1 MILKKRKRK
10 KRTFIPP
17 RGALKSIN
25 TKLIQTK
32 TFHFP
37 ANQTPHLLCSLPQKN
52 QMAESQKGTS
62 SIKSKEKTSLLD
74 DEIGNEFLS
83 SWKSMS
89 VTEDDAMDFNFDT
102 VPKGKKKAF
111 NFEKMDMDF
120 NLDGDFDKLSS
131 FKVDMSDL
139 DFSCSPKKTAKPK
152 GRSGE
157 ERSSGNNKGKKD
169 GFNFSFDFSDLDGFN
184 LDSSLMKEDKKSNKA
199 SESKGIASERSQCQ
213 GSKLNLTEGNGRC
226 DESSLMNEDKN
237 SYKTSDS
244 KGVALDLTEG
254 NGRYDDSS
262 SMKVPATKR
271 AVTSKVET
279 LIGGQE
285 EFNSFNDDSASKSE
299 TFENLVLT
307 HGGRTSPGKTIMMSA
322 EETGQQI
329 CSSQKSMFTEPSSQL
344 VKDDIPV
351 KPVHDNESNQHT
363 LSDFSKVQKQ
373 ISSLGTKEKTAS
385 GGEQTDADKMIFS
398 MGSHH
403 EDSACKNS
411 PPMHITASDNN
422 DAERNKTGGNEPIR
436 FVDDMEPAESAEQD
450 LDMEDNTVTNISRQ
464 MLYDTKGV
472 KKNEGSTSKLSLAP
486 LGRVVDTRT
495 LVKGKEDGD
504 IHSISCKREEETGPK
519 VHQPSGTKF
528 PSIGSKRVGAM
539 HLSPSSEKVED
550 LNATDT
556 QTGSENNVKNHSK
569 IREGIN
575 SDNVPIGSKLIENLQ
590 PHDKEVKKS
599 EFVLLGSEKNIKD
612 HHSLSL
618 IGKTTECGAQTSM
631 NSKLVLSSMESLR
644 HLKNIS
650 AERNKLCSIKAG
662 KRTPD
667 LSSIKTSRITEANKV
682 LSSSI
687 SRREINSEKTEK
699 KMKVQGNIALKIE
712 LCVDSTE
719 KLMSQSP
726 SLKRK
731 TFEAS
736 NADSVYLKPLKRLSA
751 SPSES
756 RNSKLPLESVFEE
769 QVCIQGIQAE
779 SSAKHVFTDHRTS
792 GLECAREVNMMDL
805 EIPLVMENDGNVEK
819 AEAYTKDLDDIC
831 NMLRKKHEEAK
842 EILVRAIVNN
852 NNLLMLN
859 HPIYDEKIRK
869 IQSFA
874 SQLMSKELQA

>member
-1 MILKKRKRK
+1 
-10 KRTFIPP
+10 
-17 RGALKSIN
+17 
-25 TKLIQTK
+25 
-32 TFHFP
+32 
-37 ANQTPHLLCSLPQKN
+37 
-52 QMAESQKGTS
+52 
-62 SIKSKEKTSLLD
+62 
-74 DEIGNEFLS
+74 
-83 SWKSMS
+83 MS

-152 GRSGE
+152 GGSGE
-157 ERSSGNNKGKKD
+157 ERSSGNHKGKKD

-199 SESKGIASERSQCQ
+199 SESKGIASEKSQCQ

-254 NGRYDDSS
+254 NGRYDDRS
-262 SMKVPATKR
+262 SMKVPATKS

-279 LIGGQE
+279 LIGGQG

-322 EETGQQI
+322 EETDQQI

-344 VKDDIPV
+344 LKDDIPV

-363 LSDFSKVQKQ
+363 LSDFSKVQTQ

-385 GGEQTDADKMIFS
+385 GGEQTGADKMIFS

-436 FVDDMEPAESAEQD
+436 FMVMDDMEPAESAEQD

-464 MLYDTKGV
+464 MPYDTKGV
-472 KKNEGSTSKLSLAP
+472 KKNESSTSKLSLAP
-486 LGRVVDTRT
+486 LDRVVDTRT
-495 LVKGKEDGD
+495 PVKGKEDGD
-504 IHSISCKREEETGPK
+504 IHSISCKRPEETGPK

-539 HLSPSSEKVED
+539 HLSPSSEKVEG
-550 LNATDT
+550 LNANDA
-556 QTGSENNVKNHSK
+556 QTGSKLVHTTISVARELTKDQPPSLGSENNVKNLSK

-575 SDNVPIGSKLIENLQ
+575 SDHVPIGSKLIENLQ
-590 PHDKEVKKS
+590 PHDKEVKNG
-599 EFVLLGSEKNIKD
+599 EFVLLGSEKNVKD

-618 IGKTTECGAQTSM
+618 TGKTTECGAQTNV

-650 AERNKLCSIKAG
+650 AKRNKLCSIKAG

-687 SRREINSEKTEK
+687 SRREIKSLEKSEK
-699 KMKVQGNIALKIE
+699 KMKVHGNIALKIE
-712 LCVDSTE
+712 RCVDSTE
-719 KLMSQSP
+719 KQMSQSP

-756 RNSKLPLESVFEE
+756 SNSKLPLESVLEE
-769 QVCIQGIQAE
+769 QVCIHGIQAE

-792 GLECAREVNMMDL
+792 GLECAQEVNMMDL

-819 AEAYTKDLDDIC
+819 AEAYTKDLDNIC

-859 HPIYDEKIRK
+859 HPIYDEKI
-869 IQSFA
+869 SLL
-874 SQLMSKELQA
+874 SLMLSSSILCSVFIVLEIPS

>member
-1 MILKKRKRK
+1 
-10 KRTFIPP
+10 
-17 RGALKSIN
+17 
-25 TKLIQTK
+25 
-32 TFHFP
+32 
-37 ANQTPHLLCSLPQKN
+37 
-52 QMAESQKGTS
+52 MAESQKGTS

-139 DFSCSPKKTAKPK
+139 DFSYSPKKTAKPK

-157 ERSSGNNKGKKD
+157 EGSSGNHKGKKD

-184 LDSSLMKEDKKSNKA
+184 LESSLMKEDKKSNKA
-199 SESKGIASERSQCQ
+199 SESKGVDSERSQCQ

-244 KGVALDLTEG
+244 KGVALDLTAG

-262 SMKVPATKR
+262 SMKVPETKS

-279 LIGGQE
+279 LIGGQG

-307 HGGRTSPGKTIMMSA
+307 HGGRTSPGKTIMMRA
-322 EETGQQI
+322 EETDQQS

-363 LSDFSKVQKQ
+363 LSDFSKVKTQ

-411 PPMHITASDNN
+411 PAMHITASDNN

-436 FVDDMEPAESAEQD
+436 FMDDMEPAESAEHY

-472 KKNEGSTSKLSLAP
+472 KKNESSTSKLSLAP
-486 LGRVVDTRT
+486 LDRVVDTRT
-495 LVKGKEDGD
+495 LVNGKEDGD
-504 IHSISCKREEETGPK
+504 IHSISCKRPEETGPK

-528 PSIGSKRVGAM
+528 SSIGSKRVGTM
-539 HLSPSSEKVED
+539 HLSPSSEK
-550 LNATDT
+550 
-556 QTGSENNVKNHSK
+556 G
-569 IREGIN
+569 EGIN
-575 SDNVPIGSKLIENLQ
+575 SDNVPIGSRLIENLH
-590 PHDKEVKKS
+590 PHDKEGKKG
-599 EFVLLGSEKNIKD
+599 EFVLLGSENNVKD
-612 HHSLSL
+612 HHTLSL
-618 IGKTTECGAQTSM
+618 TGKTTECGAQTSM

-644 HLKNIS
+644 NLKNIS
-650 AERNKLCSIKAG
+650 AERNKLCSTKAG

-667 LSSIKTSRITEANKV
+667 LSSIKTSRIIEANKI

-687 SRREINSEKTEK
+687 SRREINSLEKSEK
-699 KMKVQGNIALKIE
+699 KMEVQGNIALKIE
-712 LCVDSTE
+712 RRVDRSE
-719 KLMSQSP
+719 KQMSQSP

-756 RNSKLPLESVFEE
+756 SNSKLPLESVLEE
-769 QVCIQGIQAE
+769 QVCIHGIQAE
-779 SSAKHVFTDHRTS
+779 SSAKHVFTDHGTS

-819 AEAYTKDLDDIC
+819 AEAYTKDLEDIC

-842 EILVRAIVNN
+842 EILVRAVVNN

-869 IQSFA
+869 IQNFA

>member
-1 MILKKRKRK
+1 
-10 KRTFIPP
+10 
-17 RGALKSIN
+17 
-25 TKLIQTK
+25 
-32 TFHFP
+32 
-37 ANQTPHLLCSLPQKN
+37 
-52 QMAESQKGTS
+52 MAESQKGTS

-152 GRSGE
+152 GRTGE

-213 GSKLNLTEGNGRC
+213 GSKLNLTEGNGSC

-262 SMKVPATKR
+262 SIKVPATKS

-279 LIGGQE
+279 LIGGQG

-322 EETGQQI
+322 EETDQQI

-363 LSDFSKVQKQ
+363 LLDFSKVQTQ

-436 FVDDMEPAESAEQD
+436 FMDDMEPAESAEQD
-450 LDMEDNTVTNISRQ
+450 VDMEDNTVTNISRQ
-464 MLYDTKGV
+464 MPYDTKGV
-472 KKNEGSTSKLSLAP
+472 KKNESSTSNFSLAP
-486 LGRVVDTRT
+486 LDRVVDTRT

-504 IHSISCKREEETGPK
+504 IHSISCKRPEETGPK
-519 VHQPSGTKF
+519 DHQPSGTKF

-539 HLSPSSEKVED
+539 HLSPSSEKVEG
-550 LNATDT
+550 LNANDA
-556 QTGSENNVKNHSK
+556 QTGSKLVHTTISVARELTKDRPLLLGSENNVKNLSK

-575 SDNVPIGSKLIENLQ
+575 SDNVPIGSKLIENLRPQ
-590 PHDKEVKKS
+590 DKEVKKG
-599 EFVLLGSEKNIKD
+599 EFVLLGSEKSVKD

-618 IGKTTECGAQTSM
+618 TGKTTECGARTSV
-631 NSKLVLSSMESLR
+631 NSKLVLSSMESMR
-644 HLKNIS
+644 HLKNVS
-650 AERNKLCSIKAG
+650 AERNKLCCIKAG

-687 SRREINSEKTEK
+687 SRREINSLEKSEK
-699 KMKVQGNIALKIE
+699 KMKVQGNIALKTE
-712 LCVDSTE
+712 RCVDSTE
-719 KLMSQSP
+719 KQMSQSP

-756 RNSKLPLESVFEE
+756 SNSKLPLESVLEE
-769 QVCIQGIQAE
+769 QVCIHGIQAE